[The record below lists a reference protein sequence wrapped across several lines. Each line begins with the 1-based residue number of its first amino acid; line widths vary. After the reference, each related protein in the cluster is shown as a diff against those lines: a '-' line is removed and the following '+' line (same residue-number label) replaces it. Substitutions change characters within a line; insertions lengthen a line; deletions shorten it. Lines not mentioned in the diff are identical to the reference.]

1 MRRLLLSP
9 EPGHELT
16 RFPPDLRVAVER
28 IADEHEPLAELP
40 GLLQLVSVLGPSVG
54 AVQAT
59 LEAEPA
65 PEALAT
71 LIEAAD
77 YRLVRSTLQLRRSL
91 PLPTAADSPVTD
103 PAPIFRSFR
112 PGEDD
117 DAWVQVN
124 NRAFAWHP
132 DQSGWTVDDL
142 HQRQHEPWFR
152 PEGFL
157 LHDSPAPEGSP
168 DGTRIDGFCWTKI
181 HAEEEPPVGEI
192 YVIAVDPAAHGRGL
206 GRALVVAG
214 LEWLAGEH
222 LGEAMLYVESDNAHA
237 VALYRDLG
245 FTEHQARRWWQRS
258 LHA

>member
-28 IADEHEPLAELP
+28 IADEREPLAELP
-40 GLLQLVSVLGPSVG
+40 RLLQLVATLAPSAG
-54 AVQAT
+54 AGRAT

-77 YRLVRSTLQLRRSL
+77 YRLVRSTLQLRRPL
-91 PLPTAADSPVTD
+91 PLPVAAQSTVTD
-103 PAPIFRSFR
+103 PRPVFRSFR

-117 DAWVQVN
+117 DAWVEVN

-132 DQSGWTVDDL
+132 DQSGWTVEDL
-142 HQRQHEPWFR
+142 RQRQREPWFR

-157 LHDSPAPEGSP
+157 LHESP
-168 DGTRIDGFCWTKI
+168 DLAASPSGTRIDGFCWTKI

-192 YVIAVDPAAHGRGL
+192 YVIAVDPASHRRGL

-222 LGEAMLYVESDNAHA
+222 LDVAMLYVESDNAHA

-258 LHA
+258 LRA